1 MGAAFTMQRGRKR
14 AEKPSEAEKA
24 AAAGAADIEDVDGDG
39 ATHGA
44 PADKAAEGGGARQ
57 PPSSK
62 KNKSGEE
69 PRVVVANYNE
79 VERWVRMP
87 CVHFCMCTLR
97 MNA

>member
-1 MGAAFTMQRGRKR
+1 MPTGRKR
-14 AEKPSEAEKA
+14 AKKPSEAEKA

-39 ATHGA
+39 ATQGA

-87 CVHFCMCTLR
+87 CVCVHFCMCTLH